1 MVSTKNLILRNKFPA
16 MLLCHQL
23 NRQLLEGTYSLK
35 REDKIGK
42 VLKGSNRLNWL
53 EIDMNK

>member
-1 MVSTKNLILRNKFPA
+1 